1 MYLYE
6 LELNLTFSVIFL
18 RFDVKLWNREL
29 SIRVKKGI
37 NSIKLIFCKIE
48 FMLKFIINFFFNNVL
63 GNWYVL

>member
-18 RFDVKLWNREL
+18 RFDVKLCNREL

-37 NSIKLIFCKIE
+37 NSIKLFFCKIE
-48 FMLKFIINFFFNNVL
+48 FMLKFIINFIFF
-63 GNWYVL
+63 